1 MCVFDTLSFGWLG
14 PGKASGHSLLVGEEN
29 TNLLAHCNF
38 RLPGCQFSF
47 LRIALLATI
56 LSSKRHQDGISKL
69 VFKSDFDKLKGKNT
83 TLAVEDLLSNGWK
96 ESQKVEDKGLGEMSF
111 GKFCVRVVLHAL
123 QKEKHSRDGL
133 RFESFEAIVEQL
145 SKELEGGSYVAS
157 SSAADAKGAESLRV
171 KDLLKASPDE
181 VAMLQNHHITVG
193 KNYTHRDY
201 KDQVFTM
208 EGIKDGCGVFKHVP
222 LFGEAIEVVASTEEL
237 KDWKNTKKEACQLC
251 PTEVV
256 KARLP
261 EACSFVLDEW
271 AKMNASFLLA
281 EASKLNNK
289 ASFDMV
295 AFTSFPNGL
304 MSVKKLKS
312 KELQIYPVGS
322 LVKIK
327 EQEKADELLAKGVVL
342 VRFKGT
348 AYLIQTFKAFNP
360 CKSDDPGVV
369 CPYFY
374 VKTSEGEDEVNMQ
387 VSWKAHSDLQIP
399 VLENSKAIDKHT
411 WLLKGKDVS
420 TAPPA
425 KRPKRSH

>member
-38 RLPGCQFSF
+38 RLPGCQFNF

-133 RFESFEAIVEQL
+133 CFESFEAIVEQL

-222 LFGEAIEVVASTEEL
+222 LFGETLEVVASVEEL
-237 KDWKNTKKEACQLC
+237 KDWKSTKKEMCQLC
-251 PTEVV
+251 PRDVI
-256 KARLP
+256 KDRLP
-261 EACSFVLDEW
+261 EACPLVLDEW
-271 AKMNASFLLA
+271 DKMCASYLLA
-281 EASKLNNK
+281 EAYKENNK
-289 ASFDMV
+289 ANVDMV
-295 AFTSFPNGL
+295 AFTKFPNGL
-304 MSVKKLKS
+304 LALRKLKV
-312 KELQIYPVGS
+312 KELQLYPVGT
-322 LVKIK
+322 LAKVKDQHK
-327 EQEKADELLAKGVVL
+327 TDDLLAKGAIL
-342 VRFKGT
+342 VKFKGV
-348 AYLIQTFKAFNP
+348 AYQVQGFKAYNP
-360 CKSDDPGVV
+360 IKSEEAGVV
-369 CPYFY
+369 CAYFY
-374 VKTSEGEDEVNMQ
+374 VKATEDEQEANLQ
-387 VSWKAHSDLQIP
+387 VIWKTYKDLIIP
-399 VLENSKAIDKHT
+399 VLENPKQVAEQT
-411 WLLKGKDVS
+411 PLLKGKDVS
-420 TAPPA
+420 ATPPA
-425 KRPKRSH
+425 KKARKT